1 MSGTLNN
8 IYNNVNYA
16 LHVHSEAMTR
26 LQEQASTGSR
36 INRIS
41 DDPSA
46 AYRVMGLNTQ
56 ERSLTNYA
64 DNLSEVVSLLDLSS
78 TAVEEIASALTE
90 TRTRLTQIA
99 GGIYGEDARERA
111 AEGINDILEQMVSL
125 ANTKHMGQ
133 YLFGGGDLSS
143 APYLIERT
151 DGEITAVTYQGSYEN
166 RNIEVASGIRSSAF
180 YVGDDIFRSDNRGE
194 LVFLGDTGAK
204 AGTGTSSVRGDTWLT
219 VTGSAGNYNLSI
231 DDGAT
236 VFNTDG
242 TDTNLA
248 VTNSTTGEILYV
260 DTTALTGTGVDMV
273 RAPGTYDIFNT
284 LISIRDILQNEKGL
298 SGAQL
303 RELQDSTQISLEEI
317 SGLIVQAEVSV
328 GSRIGFLDNLKDS
341 LKNLKYDTE
350 DEVTRL
356 QEADIA
362 QIAIDISRRE
372 ILYQMSLS
380 VAGKLMSISLL
391 DFIR

>member
-1 MSGTLNN
+1 VTALGHYLNQP
-8 IYNNVNYA
+8 A
-16 LHVHSEAMTR
+16 
-26 LQEQASTGSR
+26 
-36 INRIS
+36 
-41 DDPSA
+41 
-46 AYRVMGLNTQ
+46 
-56 ERSLTNYA
+56 
-64 DNLSEVVSLLDLSS
+64 
-78 TAVEEIASALTE
+78 
-90 TRTRLTQIA
+90 
-99 GGIYGEDARERA
+99 RA
-111 AEGINDILEQMVSL
+111 AEGIDDILEQVVSL

-133 YLFGGGDLSS
+133 YIFGGGDLSS
-143 APYLIERT
+143 VPYLIERT
-151 DGEITAVTYQGSYEN
+151 DGEITAVTYQGSYDN
-166 RNIEVASGIRSSAF
+166 RNIEVASGVRSSAF
-180 YVGDDIFRSDNRGE
+180 YIGDDIFRSDNRGE
-194 LVFLGDTGAK
+194 LIFLGDTGAR
-204 AGTGTSSVRGDTWLT
+204 AGTGTSSMRGDTWLT
-219 VTGSAGNYNLSI
+219 ITGSAGNYDLSI

-248 VTNSTTGEILYV
+248 ITNSTTGEILYV
-260 DTTALTGTGVDMV
+260 DTTAITGAGVDLV
-273 RAPGTYDIFNT
+273 RAPGTYDVFNT
-284 LISIRDILQNEKGL
+284 LISIRDILRNEKGL

-303 RELQDSTQISLEEI
+303 RELQDNALVSLEEI
-317 SGLIVQAEVSV
+317 TGLIVQAEVSV

-380 VAGKLMSISLL
+380 VAGKLMSVSLL